1 MNAART
7 RTAILLAA
15 LLSGVG
21 LLSGCTS
28 AAGEPEG
35 GAPTTAAASPA
46 PGPSSTVESP
56 AASPAPSVEVLPP
69 SAAPADPDLPDIWPA
84 ELPSYVGG
92 QLSTVTISDDGA
104 AINATWSDDASRQD
118 AFDAMASALVSSGYR
133 PTSETG
139 GEDML
144 IVTDELITND
154 FTGPD
159 FDVNVTVVTVGD
171 QATVMLNASRR

>member
-7 RTAILLAA
+7 RTATLLAT
-15 LLSGVG
+15 LLSAVG
-21 LLSGCTS
+21 LLTACTT
-28 AAGEPEG
+28 AAGVPEG
-35 GAPTTAAASPA
+35 GTATTAAASPA
-46 PGPSSTVESP
+46 PRPSSSPESST
-56 AASPAPSVEVLPP
+56 ATPAPSVEVLPP

-92 QLSTVTISDDGA
+92 QLSTVTISEDGE

-118 AFDAMASALVSSGYR
+118 AFDAMASALATRGYL

-139 GEDML
+139 GQDML
-144 IVTDELITND
+144 IVTDEMITND
-154 FTGPD
+154 FSGPD